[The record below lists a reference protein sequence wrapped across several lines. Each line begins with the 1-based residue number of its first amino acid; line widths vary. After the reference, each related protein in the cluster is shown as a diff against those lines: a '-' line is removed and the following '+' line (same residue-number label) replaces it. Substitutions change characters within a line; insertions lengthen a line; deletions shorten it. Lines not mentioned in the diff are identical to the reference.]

1 MQGDDAASDSE
12 VMAAMDPVDDG
23 TALVIADV
31 SRDGAWLS
39 VEAEQA
45 PVLSEWC

>member
-1 MQGDDAASDSE
+1 MQGDDAE
-12 VMAAMDPVDDG
+12 VMVAVDPVDDG

-31 SRDGAWLS
+31 SRDGARRS